1 MNVHVNRA
9 TVRGQ
14 FERLSPDQSRI
25 LTRHAASHDVTAA
38 AYTSGG
44 TFIYDHTHRAFSF
57 RYEIRVEVGDRTS
70 ADETAATRALELAG
84 SYLDQVQLPHKRP
97 PGVCG
102 EHGRC
107 LGQPRRSPLGWKV
120 AVVAVAT
127 RHRCETSIRP
137 GSPDTPSVCSPW
149 WA

>member
-84 SYLDQVQLPHKRP
+84 SYLDQVQLPHKRLRVSAVNMADVWAS
-97 PGVCG
+97 PG
-102 EHGRC
+102 GR
-107 LGQPRRSPLGWKV
+107 
-120 AVVAVAT
+120 
-127 RHRCETSIRP
+127 
-137 GSPDTPSVCSPW
+137 PSDGRLP
-149 WA
+149 